1 MAKVICKRTDCTF
14 ISKSGFCQKDHVFL
28 TPQGFCNEWFS
39 DQGVPYREQMS
50 EYLRKEF
57 EAYDK
62 RNINDTKDNMAT
74 AENDTTDDTN
84 SSSDGGDKTAVE
96 EIKETEEEVIE

>member
-1 MAKVICKRTDCTF
+1 MATVVCDNINCTYRSKNKFCMKDFVF
-14 ISKSGFCQKDHVFL
+14 INKFTS
-28 TPQGFCNEWFS
+28 CNEWFS

-62 RNINDTKDNMAT
+62 RNINNTKDNMAT

-84 SSSDGGDKTAVE
+84 SSSNGESETANE